1 MGLILSCTTAQ
12 LAIEVEVEVDSK
24 FDWTVNKLC
33 VVLFVMCLCVVVV
46 VVVSSF
52 LPDLILQT
60 PVCPLIVAMR
70 RQSEHMRQR
79 RQQHNVSQ
87 RQGMR

>member
-24 FDWTVNKLC
+24 FDWTVNKLS
-33 VVLFVMCLCVVVV
+33 VVLFVMCLCVV